1 MKKISLLLVLAMVL
15 TICAAC
21 RIDPPATSLS
31 TQTQPNNTQTT
42 KKVPETTAAP
52 IDYAQS
58 TVILYTA
65 NVRGHVEVYSAIVA
79 AKESYEALGATVYLV
94 DAGNYMQGTAY
105 ANADMGLTIY
115 RLMEE
120 AGYAVA
126 GMGVYELVHGEAEVG
141 YADHGDLQ
149 KFYTQAQLY
158 RGTRTLAYQKN
169 APWEEEA
176 VMVLRDAIGPA
187 DFTVICSN
195 LSAEEASNDF
205 YAFDR
210 DVVLGETLKVGF
222 VCGMPQD
229 AMDYVQY
236 GFLGG
241 YRYKDIQAPA
251 CDVLVALGNAKGD
264 IVIDAPTN
272 GQLQAGAYVI
282 DHRSGAITMEAVDLE
297 ARNDR
302 MDQLIAS
309 LEKPQVIGLSGSV
322 YNGSML
328 HNWNSQTNLGTLAAD
343 ALKWYAETHFTGLQY
358 PVIAIQSGVNCS
370 NFLYSGEITM
380 TDLRNAFHGSTYGVG
395 VVYMTGAQ
403 ILETLEAATQQQNCP
418 GWAQVSGIS
427 YTVDTS
433 KAYDWGAAYG
443 RYYKAASIRRV
454 SITTEGF
461 DPAATYAVVAD
472 MLLLRGSDTYYVFPE
487 CRIVTRTEK
496 GLDICQ
502 IVALYIQQ
510 NLVGSLA

>member
-1 MKKISLLLVLAMVL
+1 MQRISLLLVLAMVL
-15 TICAAC
+15 SICAGC
-21 RIDPPATSLS
+21 QVDPPATSHS
-31 TQTQPNNTQTT
+31 TQTQPTNTQTT
-42 KKVPETTAAP
+42 EKLPETTVLP
-52 IDYAQS
+52 VDYAQS

-65 NVRGHVEVYSAIVA
+65 NVRGEVEAYSAIVA
-79 AKESYEALGATVYLV
+79 AKERYEALGATVYLV
-94 DAGNYMQGTAY
+94 DAGNYLQGTAY
-105 ANADMGLTIY
+105 ANGDMGLTIY

-126 GMGVYELVHGEAEVG
+126 GMGVYELAHGEAEVG
-141 YADHGDLQ
+141 YVDHGDLE

-158 RGTRTLAYQKN
+158 RGAKTLAYQKN
-169 APWEEEA
+169 APWEKEA
-176 VMVLRDAIGPA
+176 VMAIRDAIAPA

-195 LSAEEASNDF
+195 LSAEEASNDY
-205 YAFDR
+205 YAFDTNA
-210 DVVLGETLKVGF
+210 VLGETLKVGF
-222 VCGMPQD
+222 VCGMPKD

-241 YRYKDIQAPA
+241 YRYQDIKVPA
-251 CDVLVALGNAKGD
+251 CDVLVALGSAEGD

-282 DHRSGAITMEAVDLE
+282 DHRNGAISQEKVDLD
-297 ARNDR
+297 ARSDR

-309 LEKPQVIGLSGSV
+309 LETPEVIGVSGSV

-343 ALKWYAETHFTGLQY
+343 ALKWYAETYFSGLQH
-358 PVIAIQSGVNCS
+358 PVIAIQSGGNCS
-370 NFLYSGEITM
+370 NFLYNGEITM
-380 TDLRNAFHGSTYGVG
+380 TDLRNAFHGSAYGVG

-403 ILETLEAATQQQNCP
+403 ILETLEAATQRENCP

-427 YTVDTS
+427 YMVDTT
-433 KAYDWGAAYG
+433 KAYDWGASYG

-454 SITTEGF
+454 SITTESF

-472 MLLLRGSDTYYVFPE
+472 MLLLRGSETYYVFPE
-487 CRIVTRTEK
+487 CKIVARTEK
-496 GLDICQ
+496 GLDIAQ

-510 NLVGSLA
+510 SLGGSLA